1 MTFRSALFCF
11 SLLIVSFA
19 SLHGSLSLAQT
30 AQTKPPAPSGPPPAV
45 FNYGGDAAEVPA
57 EFVGNLVFLPVRINE
72 GRPSGFFLDTT
83 AAASSIDPGRLRTLG
98 IPPSPRIVLSF
109 IGVDVPFAP
118 LPAVPRPAFDLE
130 IGRAFHGA
138 LGSDFFQRVVVEID
152 YARQTVR
159 LYDPSTYNYSG
170 PGTMFHIDLST
181 GLPVVQAKFADP
193 KGKVLEGD
201 FIISTANDTSVVLF
215 DRYAE
220 SRHVLSSHWKTV
232 PSIDPI
238 LNSAGIGAVGRVKTL
253 QLGKF
258 ISQDMLATITKSDLP
273 GSSDAQ
279 NAGKTAGM
287 IGAAMLSRFTV
298 VFDYPHQQM
307 FLTPNSR
314 FSSDD
319 QEDKSGISVV
329 AKGNSLRVFEVADVS
344 PGSPGA
350 KAGVQKGDVI
360 AGIDD
365 EPAADLTLPEIR
377 GLFRQVGHKY
387 NLAIERN
394 GQSKQVN
401 VEMKRQ
407 LN

>member
-1 MTFRSALFCF
+1 
-11 SLLIVSFA
+11 LLIVSA
-19 SLHGSLSLAQT
+19 AALRTSVSLAQT
-30 AQTKPPAPSGPPPAV
+30 AQNKASSPSGTPLAV

-83 AAASSIDPGRLRTLG
+83 ATASSIDPGRLKTLG

-118 LPAVPRPAFDLE
+118 LPAVPRPTFALE
-130 IGRAFHGA
+130 IGRAFDGA
-138 LGSDFFQRVVVEID
+138 LGADFFQRVAVEID

-159 LYDPSTYNYSG
+159 LYDPSTYKYSG
-170 PGTMFHIDLST
+170 PGTMFHLDLSN
-181 GLPVVQAKFADP
+181 GLPVIQVKFADP

-201 FIISTANDTSVVLF
+201 FIISTANDTTVVLF

-220 SRHVLSSHWKTV
+220 SRRILSSHWKTV
-232 PSIDPI
+232 PSIDPT
-238 LNSAGIGAVGRVKTL
+238 LNSAGVGATGRLKSL
-253 QLGKF
+253 ELGRF
-258 ISQDMLATITKSDLP
+258 MSEDMLATITKSDLP
-273 GSSDAQ
+273 GSTDP
-279 NAGKTAGM
+279 KIAGM
-287 IGAAMLSRFTV
+287 IGAAFLSRFTV

-307 FLTPNSR
+307 FLTPNAR
-314 FSSDD
+314 FPSDD

-329 AKGNSLRVFEVADVS
+329 AKGNSLRVFEVVEVN

-365 EPAADLTLPEIR
+365 EPAADLTLSEIR
-377 GLFRQVGHKY
+377 SLFRNIGHKY

-394 GQSKQVN
+394 GQSKQIN
-401 VEMKRQ
+401 VEMKRL